1 MYKKYCKSWENL
13 YVPVLNSWKH
23 LNTSAENQSWSS
35 SEQNKP
41 CPYRNLFVQE
51 SITDTVK
58 PKPKP
63 GLDPP
68 KICEALAI

>member
-1 MYKKYCKSWENL
+1 MYKKYCKSWEKL
-13 YVPVLNSWKH
+13 YALSRNN

-35 SEQNKP
+35 SVQSKP
-41 CPYRNLFVQE
+41 CPYTNLFVQDG
-51 SITDTVK
+51 ITDTVK

-68 KICEALAI
+68 KIFEALAI